1 METTGLTKHQ
11 NRDGMLPFLGQPHVG
26 HAYNV
31 RSQHIFVD
39 QQTCKKT
46 FSVVVYQK
54 KKRKKKHLLGSSS
67 SASRTNFLTTI
78 YGDTC
83 IQKDS
88 LHVEQIHHH
97 A

>member
-11 NRDGMLPFLGQPHVG
+11 NRNGMLPFLGQPHVG

-39 QQTCKKT
+39 QQTSKKT
-46 FSVVVYQK
+46 FSEVAYQK
-54 KKRKKKHLLGSSS
+54 KKKHLGSSS